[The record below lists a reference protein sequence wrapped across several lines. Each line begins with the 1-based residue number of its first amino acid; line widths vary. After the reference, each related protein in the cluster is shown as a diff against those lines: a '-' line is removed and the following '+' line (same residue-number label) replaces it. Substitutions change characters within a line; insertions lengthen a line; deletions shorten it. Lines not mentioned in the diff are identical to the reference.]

1 MQPQIDVVIPCK
13 NPLSNLGEEMKI
25 VANIKILPFAGT
37 REKQIYDC
45 IIQSIDGTMATI
57 TLETESGTYIKELIS
72 GDDGRT
78 KPSISEMIGVP
89 CKVVELDVIQ
99 IKGE

>member
-1 MQPQIDVVIPCK
+1 MV
-13 NPLSNLGEEMKI
+13 
-25 VANIKILPFAGT
+25 
-37 REKQIYDC
+37 REKHIYKC
-45 IIQSIDGTMATI
+45 NVELVKSNWATL

-72 GDDGRT
+72 GDKGRT

-89 CKVVELDVIQ
+89 CNVTQLDVIK